1 MLVFLGFADYGLLTP
16 CVERTYLPGGFSPKN
31 HGKWGGG
38 ASDDSKSGLYCRQMS
53 IMSQQLWIKM
63 ANLVFELEKKLQPQQ
78 TSTAVL
84 RSVERMKA
92 VIGEAG
98 LLLVNPAGESYS
110 ETRTDLEASIAGP
123 VSGKLVVMD
132 VIKPIVYS
140 SEEGRRNL
148 VQRGVVIV
156 GQK

>member
-1 MLVFLGFADYGLLTP
+1 
-16 CVERTYLPGGFSPKN
+16 
-31 HGKWGGG
+31 
-38 ASDDSKSGLYCRQMS
+38 
-53 IMSQQLWIKM
+53 M
-63 ANLVFELEKKLQPQQ
+63 ANLIFELEKKLQPQQ
-78 TSTAVL
+78 GSPAVL

-98 LLLVNPAGESYS
+98 LLLVNPAGEAYS

-123 VSGKLVVMD
+123 ASGKLVVMD